1 MFPRPLQTPCF
12 GSKPPLASLQA
23 WSHNTCTLGD
33 CVARIKFIIP
43 PDETC
48 TCSFWNACP
57 IQADH
62 TDVCSVYG
70 SGVEFSTLH
79 AKNSKVHCMV
89 ENPHRILQVLYR
101 NSRHGTVNTLSFE
114 RNFFGPHTLFRWDQP
129 RGYAVQNSFRTPVQ
143 TLGPKASLET
153 RHSRS
158 KQVDKHIIVCCIVFP
173 RAPGIGL
180 AAILLN
186 FWLGFP

>member
-114 RNFFGPHTLFRWDQP
+114 RNFFGPHTLFRWEQP
-129 RGYAVQNSFRTPVQ
+129 RGYAVQNSSEHLSKR
-143 TLGPKASLET
+143 LA
-153 RHSRS
+153 R
-158 KQVDKHIIVCCIVFP
+158 KQVWKRDTVEASKLTNTLMYSIVLCFP
-173 RAPGIGL
+173 ARL
-180 AAILLN
+180 A
-186 FWLGFP
+186 